1 MTLIKFANA
10 YNIKDHQFWRQV
22 QSSLSKTFTT
32 QEPVQK
38 LFQTAS
44 YLKEYNL
51 VSNHVMRTIAATN
64 LDSLETSHDLCA
76 FFMMQQSDEWKSSV
90 SEDLTAQLEQKLS
103 SCQLDKQQFSLI
115 CSCIQDGQMQDF
127 LQSKL
132 VQVH

>member
-10 YNIKDHQFWRQV
+10 FNIKDHQFWRQV

-32 QEPVQK
+32 QEPVEN

-64 LDSLETSHDLCA
+64 LDSLQTPNELCA
-76 FFMMQQSDEWKSSV
+76 FFMMQQSDEWKSAV
-90 SEDLTAQLEQKLS
+90 CADLTARLEEKLS
-103 SCQLDKQQFSLI
+103 AI
-115 CSCIQDGQMQDF
+115 
-127 LQSKL
+127 
-132 VQVH
+132 